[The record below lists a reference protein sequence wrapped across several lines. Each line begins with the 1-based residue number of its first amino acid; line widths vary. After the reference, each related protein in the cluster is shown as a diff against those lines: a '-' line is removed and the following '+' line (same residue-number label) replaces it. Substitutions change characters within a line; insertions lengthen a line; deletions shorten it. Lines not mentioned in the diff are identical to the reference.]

1 MFGCLG
7 TWVLGHAVGSP
18 HAVGSSHAVGCCQ
31 RLLDVLE
38 AWMLSLVDDIMARV
52 PI

>member
-1 MFGCLG
+1 MFGFLG
-7 TWVLGHAVGSP
+7 TWVLG
-18 HAVGSSHAVGCCQ
+18 HAVGCCQ

>member
-7 TWVLGHAVGSP
+7 TWVLGHAVGS
-18 HAVGSSHAVGCCQ
+18 SHAVVCCQ